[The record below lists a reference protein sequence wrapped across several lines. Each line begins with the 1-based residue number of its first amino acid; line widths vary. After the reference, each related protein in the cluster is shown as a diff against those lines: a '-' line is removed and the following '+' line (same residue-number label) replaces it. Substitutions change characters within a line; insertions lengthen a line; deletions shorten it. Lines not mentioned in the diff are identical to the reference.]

1 MEHAE
6 LRWGRGRE
14 TRATWLRAARRLL
27 QDGARRD
34 QRPDRHPLVGVL
46 ERTKLGLQPA
56 HGVMVVPLCFF
67 FPDKIGVLA
76 GVAAGFVLLCMFTL
90 FVLKNYGK

>member
-1 MEHAE
+1 MKD
-6 LRWGRGRE
+6 L
-14 TRATWLRAARRLL
+14 LKVAA
-27 QDGARRD
+27 
-34 QRPDRHPLVGVL
+34 VVI
-46 ERTKLGLQPA
+46 
-56 HGVMVVPLCFF
+56 GVMVVPLCFF